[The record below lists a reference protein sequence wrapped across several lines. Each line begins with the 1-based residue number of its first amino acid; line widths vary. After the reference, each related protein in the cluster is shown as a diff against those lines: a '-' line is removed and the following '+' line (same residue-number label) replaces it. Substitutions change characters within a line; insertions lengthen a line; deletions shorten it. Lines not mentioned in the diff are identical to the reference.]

1 MHLDTAYCLPA
12 AAQTIVLSA
21 HKQHSVMHCQW
32 ALQIQELRKSDE
44 RKTALATIAMS
55 EAAPDGTLA
64 IRARGQTTQMP

>member
-1 MHLDTAYCLPA
+1 MCMTSDLRSN
-12 AAQTIVLSA
+12 TI
-21 HKQHSVMHCQW
+21 
-32 ALQIQELRKSDE
+32 IQELRKSDE